1 MHNSSKKYRPFPTVG
16 LKDRTW
22 PDKTIT
28 SAPRWCS
35 VDLRDG
41 NQALVTPMNLEQKLK
56 MFKLLV
62 DIGFKEIEVGFP
74 SASQVEFDFVRTL
87 IERKLIPLDVTI
99 QVLTQAREHL
109 IETTC
114 RSLVGARRALIH
126 MYNSTSELQRRI
138 VFRMGKPEIKEMAVK
153 GTAWVRQYSRKYLD
167 DTDVLYEYSP
177 ESFMG
182 TELDYAVDVCEAV
195 IEEWK
200 PRAGD
205 PATSLGAGKVIIN
218 LPNTVEMSTPNIYA
232 DQIEWF
238 CQHFKS
244 RDKAIISLHVHNDRG
259 CAVAATEL
267 ALMAGAERVEGT
279 LFGNG
284 ERTGNVDIVTLALNL
299 HTQGIDPRLD
309 LSDLD
314 RCVEVY
320 ESCTDLTVHPRHP
333 YAGELVFTAFSGSHQ
348 DAIDKGF
355 QAMKDSGKPLWEV
368 PYIPM
373 DPKDVGHTYEAV
385 IRINSQSGKGGVA
398 HILRVEFGYNT
409 PKAMHPE
416 LGRMI
421 QRISDVTGQ
430 EVLPGV
436 IRKAFEDE
444 YLNRVAPISLESFKI
459 KDESNSAGDVTT
471 ISAVIKKGG
480 KKRTVKDTGNG
491 PIDAFS
497 KALKRAGA
505 GHYNFLS
512 YEEHAMGKGE
522 DARAVAYIQIAD
534 EAGKAFFGV
543 GTDFNIV
550 GASLRA
556 LLSALNRSEQSV
568 PGTKKVS
575 STRIKSASSKGGSAS
590 GGKK

>member
-1 MHNSSKKYRPFPTVG
+1 MRNSAKKYRSFPPVG

-22 PDKTIT
+22 PNKTIT
-28 SAPRWCS
+28 KAPRWCS

-41 NQALVTPMNLEQKLK
+41 NQALITPMNLEQKLN

-87 IERKLIPLDVTI
+87 IERKLIPADVTI

-114 RSLVGARRALIH
+114 RSLVGAKRALIH
-126 MYNSTSELQRRI
+126 VYNSTSELQRRV
-138 VFRMGKPEIKEMAVK
+138 VFRMGKKEVKELAVK
-153 GTAWVRQYSRKYLD
+153 GTAWTRQYSEKYLNG
-167 DTDVLYEYSP
+167 TDVFYEYSP

-182 TELDYAVDVCEAV
+182 TELDFAVEVCDAV
-195 IEEWK
+195 VDEWK
-200 PRAGD
+200 PKAGER
-205 PATSLGAGKVIIN
+205 VIIN
-218 LPNTVEMSTPNIYA
+218 LPNTVELATPNIYA

-238 CQHFKS
+238 CRHFKS
-244 RDKAIISLHVHNDRG
+244 RDKAIISLHCHNDRG
-259 CAVAATEL
+259 SAVAASEL
-267 ALMAGAERVEGT
+267 GIMAGAERVEGT

-284 ERTGNVDIVTLALNL
+284 ERTGNVDIITLALNL
-299 HTQGIDPRLD
+299 HTQGIDPGLD
-309 LSDLD
+309 LHDMD
-314 RCVEVY
+314 HCIEVY
-320 ESCTDLTVHPRHP
+320 ESCTDLTVPPRHP

-355 QAMKDSGKPLWEV
+355 RAMKDSGKTLWEV

-416 LGRMI
+416 LGKMI
-421 QRISDVTGQ
+421 QRISDATGQ

-444 YLNRVAPISLESFKI
+444 YLNRSSPVSLESFKI
-459 KDESNSAGDVTT
+459 SDQSGLNGDVTS
-471 ISAVIKKGG
+471 ISAVIKKDG

-505 GHYNFLS
+505 GHYTFLS
-512 YEEHAMGKGE
+512 YEEHALGKGE

-534 EAGKAFFGV
+534 EHGKAYFGV

-556 LLSALNRSEQSV
+556 LLSALNRSEQSKTDKSKQKASAT
-568 PGTKKVS
+568 GAKKH
-575 STRIKSASSKGGSAS
+575 T
-590 GGKK
+590 